1 MRQRIR
7 GSKFKASPGQIVCIT
22 LSGKYPSQ
30 KRVGG
35 VALSSSSSTAKEKK
49 RERAKDTAQW

>member
-1 MRQRIR
+1 MLGQFLKRKERGQFHTSIILAIHGQRIR

-30 KRVGG
+30 KRE
-35 VALSSSSSTAKEKK
+35 SKE
-49 RERAKDTAQW
+49 